1 MNQVFFVAF
10 AEAYDTIQQR
20 LAIDLFKTY
29 HRGGEMSN
37 EAAGLLW
44 PAGNMLPVFRAPQ
57 HLDIYD
63 IRSAS
68 HDVQLAAT
76 TMAGILNRPQP
87 RVYLITGDDDLFW
100 LQQVLHALPQATAP
114 QKGNDVLTA
123 MLTAYRQYIQG
134 LIVYDPAL
142 IDTVNVATTLAGQR
156 DAVVVAPAQVQDLES
171 AFDLPV
177 LVDLRTY
184 QWRNRV
190 QAYRWAQ
197 QNLLVDASSHLVAG
211 MAPETMT
218 GLRSF
223 LVATRTFV
231 YWLDS
236 RKYLPARNEDLSE
249 RRLMQHILTSFSPG
263 SLHLGWFI
271 DESSGVYLTSRAAIG
286 VLASDY
292 CTNLEVLSAVQ
303 PQSALV
309 EQSIPTTVPAA
320 TKKVYLSFT
329 ISDGDNLQYC
339 QHRMLRLWHDP
350 VRGSLPIGWTIAP
363 ALLEAAPSLAA
374 YYLSTTTANDELIAG
389 PSGASYMFPAH
400 WPADH
405 LSPFLQHT
413 GQLMQKMGLKTL
425 AVLDSGL
432 LQASGFPLLSRI
444 RLTGMSFTSRPRQ
457 HRLIQ
462 ELASF
467 GVNGLLSGAGVVN
480 AGWKKIGDVP
490 LYRNLGLANN
500 ATTAVRLIKAATLLH
515 RNRPLFLNIYMLAWT
530 ITLADLKQAVEQ
542 LGEGYEVVLPGTL
555 LAMLAGNL

>member
-1 MNQVFFVAF
+1 
-10 AEAYDTIQQR
+10 
-20 LAIDLFKTY
+20 
-29 HRGGEMSN
+29 MSN

-44 PAGNMLPVFRAPQ
+44 PAGNMLPVFQAPQ

-63 IRSAS
+63 IRGAS
-68 HDVQLAAT
+68 LDIQLAAT
-76 TMAGILNRPQP
+76 TLAGVLNRPQP

-100 LQQVLHALPQATAP
+100 LKQVLHSLPQTTAP
-114 QKGNDVLTA
+114 RRGNDALAA
-123 MLTAYRQYIQG
+123 MLTTYRQSIQG
-134 LIVYDPAL
+134 LIIYDPAL
-142 IDTVNVATTLAGQR
+142 MDTVNVATTLAGQR
-156 DAVVVAPAQVQDLES
+156 DAMVVAPEQVQELENVYELS
-171 AFDLPV
+171 V

-184 QWRNRV
+184 HWRSRV

-197 QNLLVDASSHLVAG
+197 ENLLADASSHLVAG
-211 MAPETMT
+211 IAPNTMT

-236 RKYLPARNEDLSE
+236 RNYLPARGEGLSE
-249 RRLMQHILTSFSPG
+249 RRLMQHVFGAFAPG

-292 CTNLEVLSAVQ
+292 CTNLEVLNAVR
-303 PQSALV
+303 P
-309 EQSIPTTVPAA
+309 ESIPTAQQTTSVDVPTA

-339 QHRMLRLWHDP
+339 QHRMLRLWHDS

-363 ALLEAAPSLAA
+363 ALLEAAPALAA
-374 YYLSTTTANDELIAG
+374 YYLSTTTSNDELIAG
-389 PSGASYMFPAH
+389 PSGASYIFPAH

-405 LSPFLQHT
+405 LSPFLQKT
-413 GQLMQKMGLKTL
+413 GQLMQTMGLQTL

-432 LQASGFPLLSRI
+432 LQASGLPLLSRI
-444 RLTGMSFTSRPRQ
+444 RMTGMSFTSRPRQ
-457 HRLIQ
+457 HRLTQ
-462 ELASF
+462 ELAQF

-480 AGWKKIGDVP
+480 ASWKKVGDVP
-490 LYRNLGLANN
+490 LYRNLGLANS

-530 ITLADLKQAVEQ
+530 ITLADLKQVVEQ

-555 LAMLAGNL
+555 LAMLAKNL

>member
-1 MNQVFFVAF
+1 M
-10 AEAYDTIQQR
+10 T
-20 LAIDLFKTY
+20 
-29 HRGGEMSN
+29 N
-37 EAAGLLW
+37 EVAGLLW
-44 PAGNMLPVFRAPQ
+44 PAGNMLPVFQAPQ

-63 IRSAS
+63 IRGVS

-76 TMAGILNRPQP
+76 TMAGVLNRPQP

-100 LQQVLHALPQATAP
+100 LKQVLHELPQTVAP
-114 QKGNDVLTA
+114 QRGNDVLTA
-123 MLTAYRQYIQG
+123 MLTTYRQYIQG
-134 LIVYDPAL
+134 LIIYDPAL

-156 DAVVVAPAQVQDLES
+156 DAMVVSPAQVQELGS
-171 AFDLPV
+171 AFELPV
-177 LVDLRTY
+177 LIDLRTY
-184 QWRNRV
+184 QWRNRA

-236 RKYLPARNEDLSE
+236 RKYWPARNEGLSE
-249 RRLMQHILTSFSPG
+249 RRLMQQILKSFFPG

-271 DESSGVYLTSRAAIG
+271 DESSGVYLTSKAAMG

-303 PQSALV
+303 PQSFPV
-309 EQSIPTTVPAA
+309 VQQPTPVDVPAT

-374 YYLSTTTANDELIAG
+374 YYVSTATPDDELIAG

-405 LSPFLQHT
+405 LSPFLQRT

-462 ELASF
+462 ELAQF

-480 AGWKKIGDVP
+480 ASWKKVGDVP

-530 ITLADLKQAVEQ
+530 ITLADLKQVMEQ

-555 LAMLAGNL
+555 LAMLAKDL